1 MKNGAGACGEGKP
14 AGEADATLTMTSNNF
29 QKMFAGQVMMM
40 IMMMIMMMFAGQLK
54 PTAAF
59 MSGRLKAGSTLFR
72 TINNRK

>member
-29 QKMFAGQVMMM
+29 QKMFAGQ
-40 IMMMIMMMFAGQLK
+40 LK

-59 MSGRLKAGSTLFR
+59 MSGRLKAGATLFR
-72 TINNRK
+72 